1 MSLAIEGEYKENC
14 LFAGF
19 SIYKNLRE
27 DIRFCSN
34 RSFWN
39 GNITDRTTDTKH
51 TISPSDDMS
60 LVIYAIKNYTTI
72 VTSLIFNL
80 STCNGVAINPCEYD
94 IYCIGN
100 FIMLP
105 FCKSYLDSFTTTK
118 TDFKLEIQNRSITL
132 MESLHKILSRKT
144 HILTLKQKIGSCLQI
159 YFSSSV
165 RARTTNIFQDRYHMY
180 FSGEGCLVIINAEID
195 TLKNEIR
202 NKVLH
207 STYVGKINRLELFH
221 VLGKGIL
228 IEHYL
233 HKNKKQ
239 EKYRKSNRI
248 VIEEK
253 DFQTKYKVVVHDAA
267 TLILG
272 TLSIIDRDKETKEN
286 KIFLKLQGGS
296 YSSVLISLFMHQLEV
311 FNVSGILSTL
321 TSWQMFNIMSSNY
334 IVPFN
339 TIDTKDKTEQSLNI
353 LTNLNS
359 VPYGYS
365 LCLEIKANSFPLHTN
380 SAIVAILKLE
390 TKFCIYKCSIR
401 SNLTGIIDQK
411 NCKTLV
417 SSDIFDTKGLIAE
430 IYDNH
435 CTTKSTLDWSM
446 DLYESDLLTSGGLEI
461 LLPGIYEKA
470 EVHFYYHNYSIGR
483 NEDKLIIKWQD
494 KRIVQRVN
502 TSLLLNGKQYYIF
515 YENMIQRKVYSW
527 KEANELC
534 IKYESNLPIFGSQ
547 SHVQDLVDIILRAAW
562 TGPMRMIFIGLQVR
576 SIYALADLRRG
587 TCGMPRG
594 LNSFN
599 FMQFLGNL
607 ARSYVAPWG
616 EILDPPLICLN

>member
-1 MSLAIEGEYKENC
+1 MAIEGEYKGNC
-14 LFAGF
+14 LFAGLA
-19 SIYKNLRE
+19 IYQNFRE

-39 GNITDRTTDTKH
+39 GTSDTKH
-51 TISPSDDMS
+51 TISPSDNMS
-60 LVIYAIKNYTTI
+60 LVIYAIKYYTTI
-72 VTSLIFNL
+72 VTTLMFNL
-80 STCNGVAINPCEYD
+80 STCNGVAINPCECD
-94 IYCIGN
+94 IYCGAN
-100 FIMLP
+100 FSMSQ

-118 TDFKLEIQNRSITL
+118 TDFKLEIQNRSIT
-132 MESLHKILSRKT
+132 MVESLHKIISMKT
-144 HILTLKQKIGSCLQI
+144 HVLKLKQKIGSCSQI

-165 RARTTNIFQDRYHMY
+165 RARTRNIFQDRYHIY
-180 FSGEGCLVIINAEID
+180 FSGEGCLNIINAEID

-202 NKVLH
+202 NQVLH
-207 STYVGKINRLELFH
+207 STYVGKINRFELFH

-228 IEHYL
+228 IEHHL
-233 HKNKKQ
+233 HKITLKQ

-253 DFQTKYKVVVHDAA
+253 DFQTKYKIVVHDAA
-267 TLILG
+267 TLRVG
-272 TLSIIDRDKETKEN
+272 TLSIIDRDKDTKVN
-286 KIFLKLQGGS
+286 KIFLKLKGGS
-296 YSSVLISLFMHQLEV
+296 YSSVLISLYMHQLEV

-321 TSWQMFNIMSSNY
+321 TSWQMFNIISSNY
-334 IVPFN
+334 IVPFK
-339 TIDTKDKTEQSLNI
+339 TIDTKDKTKQSLNI

-365 LCLEIKANSFPLHTN
+365 LYLAIKGNIFPLHTN
-380 SAIVAILKLE
+380 NAIVAILKLQ

-401 SNLTGIIDQK
+401 NNLTGIIFGQK
-411 NCKTLV
+411 YCKTLV

-446 DLYESDLLTSGGLEI
+446 DLYASDLLTSGGLEV

-470 EVHFYYHNYSIGR
+470 AVQFYYHNYSIGR
-483 NEDKLIIKWQD
+483 NEDQLIIKWQD
-494 KRIVQRVN
+494 KRIVRRVN

-515 YENMIQRKVYSW
+515 YENMIKRKVYSW

-547 SHVQDLVDIILRAAW
+547 SDVQDLVDIILRAAW
-562 TGPMRMIFIGLQVR
+562 TGPMRMIFIGLQVK

-599 FMQFLGNL
+599 FMQFLGKFGKIICWPL
-607 ARSYVAPWG
+607 PPG